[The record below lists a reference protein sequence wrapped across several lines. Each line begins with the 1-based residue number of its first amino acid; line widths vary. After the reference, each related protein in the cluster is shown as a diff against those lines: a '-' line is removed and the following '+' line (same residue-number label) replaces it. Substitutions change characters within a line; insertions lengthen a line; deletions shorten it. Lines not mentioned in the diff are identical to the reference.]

1 MMNPLCL
8 NHKVTDPSSRGLF
21 DRMERYADV
30 GCVLKVNVDCE
41 ACKMKLY
48 EVLRSISG
56 VYSVTIDAEEGL
68 AKISGE
74 VDPNIL
80 LRAVGTSGKHAELKW
95 VQLKSPVV
103 PNRSQHYR
111 DDMDKP
117 YGPYS
122 ISYGQYHGYGRAI
135 EQPHWGR
142 RALPEAE
149 GGLRCD
155 THSRYCLPP
164 LPEYSYNYSSI
175 SVYPPPQGAHYS

>member
-1 MMNPLCL
+1 
-8 NHKVTDPSSRGLF
+8 
-21 DRMERYADV
+21 
-30 GCVLKVNVDCE
+30 
-41 ACKMKLY
+41 MKLY

-80 LRAVGTSGKHAELKW
+80 LQAVGTSGKHAELKW
-95 VQLKSPVV
+95 VQLNSPVL

-149 GGLRCD
+149 GGLWCD

-164 LPEYSYNYSSI
+164 PPEYSYNYSSI